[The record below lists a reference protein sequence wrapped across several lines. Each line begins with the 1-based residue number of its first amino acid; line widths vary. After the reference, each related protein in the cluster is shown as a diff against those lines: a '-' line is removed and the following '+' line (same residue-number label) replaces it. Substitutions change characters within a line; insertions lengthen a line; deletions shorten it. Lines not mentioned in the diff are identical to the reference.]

1 MTTPEPEVAGRRG
14 LYRKLGKVRDMAG
27 REDNLRVLAG
37 SANPELAKSIA
48 DHLDIPLTRMLLTR
62 FSDGEVRVKI
72 EESLRGM
79 DVFVIQPTSAPV
91 NEHVMELLIILD
103 ALRRASAERV
113 NVVMPYYG
121 YARQDKKVKP
131 REPITARLVADL
143 ISLAGADRILAF
155 DLHAE
160 QIQGFF
166 SIPVDHLYGGPL
178 LADYLISQKIC
189 NSEVVV
195 VSPDEGGVGR
205 AQALAQQLDSG
216 LAIIF
221 KRRPEP
227 NKSEVISVVGEVRDK
242 ICIVIDDIIDTGG
255 SILGGVN
262 ALKAQGA
269 KKVFVAC
276 THAVFSGSAI
286 ERLGS
291 CEFIEQILVTDT
303 IRRSADQLGPKF
315 KCLSVA
321 PLLAEAIDRIHRGAS
336 VSELFLPYI

>member
-1 MTTPEPEVAGRRG
+1 
-14 LYRKLGKVRDMAG
+14 L
-27 REDNLRVLAG
+27 REDNLRILTG
-37 SANPELAKSIA
+37 SANRALAEAIA
-48 DHLDIPLTRMLLTR
+48 SHLDLPLSRMLLTR

-79 DVFVIQPTSAPV
+79 DAFVIQSTSRPV

-113 NVVMPYYG
+113 TVCMPYYG

-131 REPITARLVADL
+131 REPISARLVADL

-166 SIPVDHLYGGPL
+166 NIPVDHLYGGPL
-178 LADYLISQKIC
+178 LADHLKKEGFC
-189 NSEVVV
+189 NGDVVV

-227 NKSEVISVVGEVRDK
+227 NRSEVISVVGEVRGK
-242 ICIVIDDIIDTGG
+242 TCIVVDDIVDTGG
-255 SILGGVN
+255 SILGGVE
-262 ALKAQGA
+262 ALRQQGA
-269 KKVFVAC
+269 ARVLVAC
-276 THAVFSGSAI
+276 THAVFSDPCHRRLSECEYI
-286 ERLGS
+286 ERVL
-291 CEFIEQILVTDT
+291 FTDT
-303 IRRSADQLGPKF
+303 IAHEPHSLGPKF
-315 KCLSVA
+315 TCLSVA
-321 PLLAEAIDRIHRGAS
+321 PLLAEAIDRIHTGAS
-336 VSELFLPYI
+336 VSELFVQHL

>member
-1 MTTPEPEVAGRRG
+1 
-14 LYRKLGKVRDMAG
+14 VRD
-27 REDNLRVLAG
+27 DNLRVLAG
-37 SANPELAKSIA
+37 SANPKLAAAIA
-48 DHLDIPLTRMLLTR
+48 EHLDIPLCRMLLTR

-79 DVFVIQPTSAPV
+79 DAFVIQPTSKPV

-103 ALRRASAERV
+103 ALRRASVERV
-113 NVVMPYYG
+113 TVVMPYYG

-143 ISLAGADRILAF
+143 ITLAGANRVLAF

-166 SIPVDHLYGGPL
+166 SVPVDHLYGGPL
-178 LADYLISQKIC
+178 IADHLKNHNVC
-189 NSEVVV
+189 NSNVVV

-205 AQALAQQLDSG
+205 AQSLAQQLDAG

-227 NKSEVISVVGEVRDK
+227 NRSEVISVVGDVRDK
-242 ICIVIDDIIDTGG
+242 TCIIIDDIIDTGG
-255 SILGGVN
+255 SILGGVE

-269 KKVFVAC
+269 SRVIVAC
-276 THAVFSGSAI
+276 THAVFSGNAI
-286 ERLGS
+286 ERLNG
-291 CEFIEQILVTDT
+291 CDAIEQVLVTDT
-303 IRRSADQLGPKF
+303 INYPDGRFPDKF
-315 KCLSVA
+315 TCLSVA

-336 VSELFLPYI
+336 VSELFLPWL

>member
-1 MTTPEPEVAGRRG
+1 
-14 LYRKLGKVRDMAG
+14 VRD
-27 REDNLRVLAG
+27 DNLRVLAG
-37 SANPELAKSIA
+37 SANPKLAAAIA
-48 DHLDIPLTRMLLTR
+48 EHLDIPLCRMLLTR

-79 DVFVIQPTSAPV
+79 DAFVIQPTSKPV

-103 ALRRASAERV
+103 ALRRASVERV
-113 NVVMPYYG
+113 TVVMPYYG

-143 ISLAGADRILAF
+143 ITLAGANRVLAF

-166 SIPVDHLYGGPL
+166 SVPVDHLYGGPL
-178 LADYLISQKIC
+178 IAEYLRNNNVC
-189 NSEVVV
+189 NSNVVV

-227 NKSEVISVVGEVRDK
+227 NRSEVISVVGEVTRK
-242 ICIVIDDIIDTGG
+242 TCIVIDDIIDTGG
-255 SILGGVN
+255 SILGGVE
-262 ALKAQGA
+262 ALKQQGA
-269 KKVFVAC
+269 ARVIVAC
-276 THAVFSGSAI
+276 THAVFSGNAI
-286 ERLGS
+286 ERLNG
-291 CEFIEQILVTDT
+291 CDFIEQVLVTDT
-303 IRRSADQLGPKF
+303 INRPDGALPEKF
-315 KCLSVA
+315 TCLSVA

-336 VSELFLPYI
+336 VSELFLPWL

>member
-1 MTTPEPEVAGRRG
+1 
-14 LYRKLGKVRDMAG
+14 L

-37 SANPELAKSIA
+37 GANPPLAQAIA

-103 ALRRASAERV
+103 ALHRASAERV

-189 NSEVVV
+189 NSNVVV

-205 AQALAQQLDSG
+205 AQALAQQLDAG

-227 NKSEVISVVGEVRDK
+227 NKSEVISVVGDVHDK
-242 ICIVIDDIIDTGG
+242 TCIIIDDIIDTGG

-262 ALKAQGA
+262 ALKQQGA
-269 KKVFVAC
+269 GRIIVAC
-276 THAVFSGSAI
+276 THAVFSGQAV
-286 ERLGS
+286 ERLGG
-291 CEFIEQILVTDT
+291 CEAIEQVLVTDT
-303 IRRSADQLGPKF
+303 IHRHEDQLGPKF